1 MKRFTILPL
10 ILLASFALTVSAQEP
25 PADEVG
31 QQASKLEAEL
41 GKYKDTSP
49 EAAEVLVKLVDLY
62 YADGRVFGL
71 IRAAETFVAAH
82 PGDRRHQAVML
93 KLIDGFQ
100 VTSRNQEMVATTRQ
114 FLLRYAKA
122 PECGSLEIRLADT
135 LVRMNDR
142 AAAADACRLVW
153 NRQPDTPVGRKY
165 GALAVGYY
173 AQAGGANATKGAE
186 LGEEILDKSPAGD
199 FAKWIGYQTFY
210 QRYRNRQYAEAN
222 VVGNK
227 LLKKGI
233 AADKKLSFDLHYYM
247 AENYDRVG
255 QHANAVEATRRAR
268 QIRDRNDLHRRLIER
283 MHSAQAE
290 PSQIEPEVNSYV
302 QKYPTYE
309 DRYRM
314 QGMLALAYLRSGD
327 KARAL
332 PMLAEVIKHD
342 AVSNSF
348 ADVYVRGNGTEPEQ
362 VAATER
368 VLRDALSANPRDAH
382 YLRYLLGFR
391 VYRDRMK
398 DDARVRPV
406 FRELIAQSPH
416 DSYARE
422 ALEWL
427 LDNALT
433 DSEFRADVARYITSR
448 KENLHFSGYHRYLS
462 DWVTKARQREGFR
475 DKARLATAE
484 LKTANTD
491 VITGLWLKYYF
502 QDTRSRGTDLRIL
515 LEPNVF
521 SNLNDRMAHAMA
533 DKYAYFLR
541 HYAATKERSEACAI
555 LANVCQRFKTD
566 YPLATEYLRMATD
579 YGTPEECK
587 AAAAQMLTLQP
598 QPNSSDNW
606 RRLLTAAQKN
616 EDAQL
621 AKQAFTWIKRAH
633 DQHGN
638 DPGQASS
645 IGDVLLYFEMEKE
658 AVDYWTT
665 YVPFDR
671 RNSESQNCARRL
683 FDRMEG
689 PERIRYAA
697 ELARHDTD
705 YLGAYVQWQADEY
718 INAGDLNN
726 FEKVLRDVRQRQDQR
741 PLRGWGFSD
750 DAAKVWIDKYRVD
763 TEAAEADRLRV
774 YRVVRDV
781 AGPEASAQAQLALLE
796 SDATEVE
803 SPVQRLLAY
812 QETTRKVRN
821 DGNGWNRLMP
831 YAQSALNRKDYQAA
845 ATVLTGMLANVPNVG
860 ASSKDTAR
868 DMVSLCYG
876 RMGAVGL
883 TIDENSP
890 IAPLLKAA
898 LALRLGDERLAF
910 ETYLANRRLFDE
922 HRSDAPI
929 DLVVFV
935 CEKLIAA
942 GGDENH
948 ERVEETLRAWLIKHS
963 ESTQFDTATKAKVQL
978 LLARN
983 YYRAQ
988 RYDVARS
995 EYTTV
1000 MNRYPDSAQAVEA
1013 EFGIGETFMA
1023 QKVFDQAEQVFEKLA
1038 NRPEMDIVVRA
1049 EFLRGVLALRR
1060 GDHEDAR
1067 DIFRGV
1073 LDRVPDISLANQALF
1088 SLSEVYGAEQRY
1100 LDQLRLLRTVGR
1112 LGHHSKRYHAPGMP
1126 LSIVVHDSDLGIS
1139 RGHHRIPVVVTT
1151 EPGGDKET
1159 VYLTSAGAGRGLFR
1173 VDLETRLG
1181 SAAPGDR
1188 VLQLTGHDV
1197 IKSDYPDEF
1206 KAEFRTVPLSDVEI
1220 HVASDA
1226 EFDVASS
1233 KIVDEEEESF
1243 SAQLEREAL
1252 EEEEADER
1260 VSQGRPA
1267 NQIKPG
1273 NLVYLRVKDADRD
1286 VSDDADQAII
1296 KLVADSGDQ
1305 VQAGLLETGPHS
1317 GVFEGTIK
1325 TGELPAGALATDASI
1340 DHGPLMAIDRDPA
1353 TFWQSEPDGAT
1364 PKSLTVDMKDL
1375 KRVAQV
1381 TVSVPDAETNRPMRA
1396 ELRGSQDGEFWFYMA
1411 GHPQMLRAA
1420 SVAGECGQ
1428 MTRRVYNGRSRS
1440 LSTWDDVVAL
1450 TNTFSPTEEEET
1462 DELLW
1467 TRPEV
1472 EERVN
1477 RGYVVVW
1484 RGTLVQPR
1492 SSAARIGVF
1501 GATTAA
1507 AIDGRLE
1514 MPIGQGNRT
1523 VDVWLEAGAHDLT
1536 IVATMDANRQEVE
1549 ATWARAD
1556 LTSAQVRLRSFR
1568 AADFDVRAV
1577 TGAEVVHGSPDPAH
1591 EPDRRSP
1598 AATGRP
1604 AVAQPAGSGDPR
1616 RTAGAEEP
1624 DPDSEVTI
1632 ADNAWQFNFQ
1642 PAEVRYVRLIVHE
1655 YLGEAV
1661 AINHVEVLG
1670 ELPDEVFIPTA
1681 TDVLSLSTN
1690 DVLEIAGG
1698 DVVTA
1703 TYTDEFTQG
1712 DSGSSRLLIG
1722 KLTATYYNADIA
1734 PIAYDFV
1741 RSQSGAIQTES
1752 KQLLRV
1758 DPGERVIVEI
1768 TDYDED
1774 RTDARDEIRFHV
1786 SVNGGEPMELTA
1798 TETEEY
1804 TGVFTKEVDTS
1815 AEPAEGKLTVKRG
1828 DRILCQYFDTQ
1839 NTFPGHSVPREAIV
1853 FVNEP
1858 TEGQIRVLESRVIA
1872 PPPESKAG
1880 PRIEYFTPD
1889 EEKEISGVALAAPI
1903 TVEVIDPDA
1912 AKDSRSSVVV
1922 SLVTTDG
1929 AKADVRCAIS
1939 GALKPNAR
1947 QWSSDEQADD
1957 ALHEGRF
1964 IGQVVLQ
1971 LGGAKSPDIVPR
1983 TTDMPRT
1990 LIGEPALDEE
2000 AEESFDER
2008 LVAQVLNLTGKDIV
2022 TASYEDANRPDN
2034 EAAQLDGRARLITSG
2049 DLECTD
2055 RDYREPIER
2064 LHVGERMFIKV
2075 TDADCDAT
2083 DERDAVSLEIATEN
2097 GEKETVSLEE
2107 TLAHSG
2113 VFTGSFLLRATD
2125 EPTADNLQP
2134 EDPAI
2139 ESYFGDTIRVRYVDA
2154 AATTETGE
2162 LEILRE
2168 LPVVIGT
2175 DGLVAA
2181 FTKTFNDERL
2191 AVETKFHIAESYFEL
2206 FKSHKELGRDEEQ
2219 KTDLEAGRRLLREVM
2234 EDYADPKYAPR
2245 IAYLLG
2251 QFAQELEQW
2260 NEAVE
2265 SYDLILRRYPDHS
2278 LAADA
2283 QYKKGQCHEKA
2294 GDFDQALEAYVT
2306 LAATYPNSPLIASAM
2321 IRISDYFY
2329 KNERFQVA
2337 VQVGEKF
2344 LEKFKGH
2351 EHAARMAFRV
2361 GQCFY
2366 KMETYLPAAEA
2377 FDRFVKLFP
2386 DNQLGAD
2393 ALFWSGES
2401 YRQGRNFPEAF
2412 RRYNRCRWDFPASDA
2427 AKYARGRL
2435 AMPEMLRQFELEAML
2450 DDE

>member
-1 MKRFTILPL
+1 MKRFTILTL
-10 ILLASFALTVSAQEP
+10 ILLASFALTTSAQEP
-25 PADEVG
+25 SADEIG

-62 YADGRVFGL
+62 HADGRVFGL

-82 PGDRRHQAVML
+82 PADRRHQAVML
-93 KLIDGFQ
+93 KLIDGLQ
-100 VTSRNQEMVATTRQ
+100 ATSRNQEMVATTRQ
-114 FLLRYAKA
+114 FLARYANA
-122 PECGSLEIRLADT
+122 PECASLEIRLADT
-135 LVRMNDR
+135 LARMNDR

-153 NRQPDTPVGRKY
+153 NRQSNTPIGRQY
-165 GALAVGYY
+165 GAMAVNYY
-173 AQAGGANATKGAE
+173 SQAGGTANVTTGAE
-186 LGEEILDKSPAGD
+186 LGEEMLDKSPSGD
-199 FAKWIGYQTFY
+199 FAKWIGYRAFSD
-210 QRYRNRQYAEAN
+210 RRRINQYAEAN

-233 AADKKLSFDLHYYM
+233 AADKELAIEVHYYM
-247 AENYDRVG
+247 AENYDRVR
-255 QHANAVEATRRAR
+255 QYANAVEATRRAR
-268 QIRDRNDLHRRLIER
+268 QIRDRNDLDRRLIER

-290 PSQIEPEVNSYV
+290 PRQIEPEVNDYV
-302 QKYPTYE
+302 RKYPTFE

-314 QGMLALAYLRSGD
+314 QGLLALAYLRSDD
-327 KARAL
+327 KARGL

-348 ADVYVRGNGTEPEQ
+348 ADIFARENGTEPEQ

-368 VLRDALSANPRDAH
+368 TLRDALRSNPRDGH

-398 DDARVRPV
+398 DDAKVRAV
-406 FRELIAQSPH
+406 FRELITQSPH

-422 ALEWL
+422 AMEWL
-427 LDNALT
+427 LDNSLT
-433 DSEFRADVARYITSR
+433 DSEFRADVTRIIASR
-448 KENLHFSGYHRYLS
+448 RENLHFPGYHKYLS
-462 DWVTKARQREGFR
+462 DWVTKARQRGDF
-475 DKARLATAE
+475 KTKVRLVADE
-484 LKTANTD
+484 LKKANAD
-491 VITGLWLKYYF
+491 PIVGLWVRQYY
-502 QDTRSRGTDLRIL
+502 QGTRQRGIELRPL
-515 LEPNVF
+515 FDPNVF
-521 SNLNDRMAHAMA
+521 DKLNDRMAQPLAW
-533 DKYAYFLR
+533 KYAEYLR
-541 HYAATKERSEACAI
+541 NYAPPRERTEACAI
-555 LANVCQRFKTD
+555 LARVCQRFRSD
-566 YPLATEYLRMATD
+566 YPLATRYLQVTTD

-587 AAAAQMLTLQP
+587 AAATHMLKLQP
-598 QPNSSDNW
+598 EPNCSDNC

-621 AKQAFTWIKRAH
+621 AKQAFAWIKRAH
-633 DQHGN
+633 DQHGD

-645 IGDVLLYFEMEKE
+645 IGDLLLHFEMEKE
-658 AVDYWTT
+658 AVEYWTT
-665 YVPFDR
+665 YVPHDR
-671 RNSESQNCARRL
+671 RNRESQNCAQRL
-683 FDRMEG
+683 YTRLEG

-697 ELARHDTD
+697 ELARFDTD
-705 YLGAYVQWQADEY
+705 YFGAYVQWQADEY
-718 INAGDLNN
+718 IKTGDLNN
-726 FEKVLRDVRQRQDQR
+726 FEKVLRDARRRQDQR
-741 PLRGWGFSD
+741 PLRGWGFND

-774 YRVVRDV
+774 YQVVREV

-796 SDATEVE
+796 IDAAEVD
-803 SPVQRLLAY
+803 SPVERLLAH
-812 QETTRKVRN
+812 QVTTRMVRN

-845 ATVLTGMLANVPNVG
+845 ATLLTGMLANVPNVG
-860 ASSKDTAR
+860 GSSQETAR
-868 DMVSLCYG
+868 DMVALCYG

-883 TIDENSP
+883 TIDESSP

-910 ETYLANRRLFDE
+910 DTYIANRRLFDE

-929 DLVVFV
+929 DLVFFV

-942 GGDENH
+942 GGDANH
-948 ERVEETLRAWLIKHS
+948 ERVEETLRAWLIKNS

-983 YYRAQ
+983 YFKAQ

-1023 QKVFDQAEQVFEKLA
+1023 QKVYDQAEQVFEKLA
-1038 NRPEMDIVVRA
+1038 NRPELEIVVRA

-1073 LDRVPDISLANQALF
+1073 LERVPNIALANQALF

-1139 RGHHRIPVVVTT
+1139 RGHHRIPVVVST
-1151 EPGGDKET
+1151 EPGGDQET
-1159 VYLTSAGAGRGLFR
+1159 VYLTSAGAGKGLFR

-1181 SAAPGDR
+1181 SATPGDK

-1243 SAQLEREAL
+1243 TAKLEREAL
-1252 EEEEADER
+1252 EEEEADQR

-1273 NLVYLRVKDADRD
+1273 NPVYLRVIDADRD
-1286 VSDDADQAII
+1286 VSDDSDQAII

-1305 VQAGLLETGPHS
+1305 VQAALVETGPHT
-1317 GVFEGTIK
+1317 GVFEGTVK

-1375 KRVAQV
+1375 RRVSQV
-1381 TVSVPDAETNRPMRA
+1381 TVTVPDAEGNRPVRA
-1396 ELRGSQDGEFWFYMA
+1396 ELRGSHDGEFWFHLA
-1411 GHPQMLRAA
+1411 GHPKMSPA
-1420 SVAGECGQ
+1420 SPVAGEFGQ
-1428 MTRRVYNGRSRS
+1428 MTRRVYNGRNKGLAS
-1440 LSTWDDVVAL
+1440 WDDVVAL
-1450 TNTFSPTEEEET
+1450 TNNTRPTDEEPT
-1462 DELLW
+1462 DELRW
-1467 TRPEV
+1467 ERPEDDQ
-1472 EERVN
+1472 RFN
-1477 RGYVVVW
+1477 RSYVVLW
-1484 RGTLVQPR
+1484 RGTLVQP
-1492 SSAARIGVF
+1492 SASAARIAVS
-1501 GATTAA
+1501 GATTAVA
-1507 AIDGRLE
+1507 VDGRLE
-1514 MPIGQGNRT
+1514 MPIGQGRRT
-1523 VDVWLEAGAHDLT
+1523 VDVWLDAGPHDLT
-1536 IVATMDANRQEVE
+1536 ILATMDASRQEVE

-1556 LTSAQVRLRSFR
+1556 LASAQVKLRSFR
-1568 AADFDVRAV
+1568 AADFDF
-1577 TGAEVVHGSPDPAH
+1577 E
-1591 EPDRRSP
+1591 RSEG
-1598 AATGRP
+1598 TL
-1604 AVAQPAGSGDPR
+1604 QPA
-1616 RTAGAEEP
+1616 
-1624 DPDSEVTI
+1624 PDSEVTI
-1632 ADNAWQFNFQ
+1632 ADNAWQFDFR
-1642 PAEVRYVRLIVHE
+1642 PAEVRHVRLIVHE

-1661 AINHVEVLG
+1661 AVNYVEVCG
-1670 ELPDEVFIPTA
+1670 EQPDQVFIPTE
-1681 TDVLSLSTN
+1681 TDVLALANN

-1698 DVVTA
+1698 DTVTA
-1703 TYTDEFTQG
+1703 TYTDEFTHG
-1712 DSGSSRLLIG
+1712 NSGSSRLLIG
-1722 KLTATYYNADIA
+1722 KLAATYFNADIA

-1741 RSQSGAIQTES
+1741 RSETGIVQTER

-1774 RTDARDEIRFHV
+1774 RSDARDEIRFQV
-1786 SVNGGEPMELTA
+1786 TVNGGEPMELTA

-1815 AEPAEGKLTVKRG
+1815 AEPAEGRLTIKPG
-1828 DRILCQYFDTQ
+1828 DRILCQYLDVQ
-1839 NTFPGHSVPREAIV
+1839 NTFPGHSVPRETVV

-1858 TEGQIRVLESRVIA
+1858 TEGQIRVLESRVIL
-1872 PPPESKAG
+1872 PPPDSKVE
-1880 PRIEYFTPD
+1880 PRIEYFAPE

-1929 AKADVRCAIS
+1929 SKADVRCAIS
-1939 GALKPNAR
+1939 GALKPNSR
-1947 QWSSDEQADD
+1947 QWTSDEQAAD
-1957 ALHEGRF
+1957 ALEEGRF
-1964 IGQVVLQ
+1964 IGQVILQ
-1971 LGGAKSPDIVPR
+1971 LGGADSSDIVPR

-1990 LIGEPALDEE
+1990 LIGEPEMDEE
-2000 AEESFDER
+2000 ASESFDER

-2022 TASYEDANRPDN
+2022 TASYEDAKRPDD
-2034 EAAQLDGRARLITSG
+2034 QTSRLDARARLITSG
-2049 DLECTD
+2049 ALECTD
-2055 RDYREPIER
+2055 RDYREPVES
-2064 LHVGERMFIKV
+2064 LHVGEKMFIKV

-2083 DERDAVSLEIATEN
+2083 DERDMVSLEIATEN

-2113 VFTGSFLLRATD
+2113 VFTGSLLLRATD
-2125 EPTADNLQP
+2125 EPTAGNLQP
-2134 EDPAI
+2134 DDPTI
-2139 ESYFGDTIRVRYVDA
+2139 ESYFGDTVRVRYVDA

-2162 LEILRE
+2162 LEIVRE

-2206 FKSHKELGRDEEQ
+2206 FKSHKNLGRDEEQ
-2219 KTDLEAGRRLLREVM
+2219 KVDLEAGRRILREVM
-2234 EDYADPKYAPR
+2234 EDYTDPKYAPR
-2245 IAYLLG
+2245 VAYLLG

-2260 NEAVE
+2260 DEAVE

-2361 GQCFY
+2361 GQCLY
-2366 KMETYLPAAEA
+2366 KMETYAPAAEA

-2386 DNQLGAD
+2386 DDALGAD

-2401 YRQGRNFPEAF
+2401 YRLGRNIPEAF

-2435 AMPEMLRQFELEAML
+2435 AMPEMLRQFEQEAML

>member
-1 MKRFTILPL
+1 MKRFTIPTL
-10 ILLASFALTVSAQEP
+10 ILLASFALAASAQQP
-25 PADEVG
+25 PADDVG

-41 GKYKDTSP
+41 GKYRDTSP

-82 PGDRRHQAVML
+82 PADRRHRAVML
-93 KLIDGFQ
+93 KLIDGLQ
-100 VTSRNQEMVATTRQ
+100 ATSRNQEMVATTRQ
-114 FLLRYAKA
+114 FLVRYSDA
-122 PECGSLEIRLADT
+122 PECASLEMRLADT
-135 LVRMNDR
+135 LIRMNDR

-153 NRQPDTPVGRKY
+153 NRQPNTSMGRKY
-165 GALAVGYY
+165 GAMAVGHY
-173 AQAGGANATKGAE
+173 AQAGGTGNVVTGAE
-186 LGEEILDKSPAGD
+186 LAEEMLDKSPAGD
-199 FAKWIGYQTFY
+199 FAKWIGYRAFY
-210 QRYRNRQYAEAN
+210 ERRRINQYAEAN

-227 LLKKGI
+227 LLRKGI
-233 AADKKLSFDLHYYM
+233 AADKELAFELNYYM

-283 MHSAQAE
+283 MHSAQID
-290 PSQIEPEVNSYV
+290 PRQIESVVNDYV
-302 QKYPTYE
+302 RKYPTYE

-314 QGMLALAYLRSGD
+314 QGLVALAYLLSGD
-327 KARAL
+327 KARGL
-332 PMLAEVIKHD
+332 QMLAEVIKHD
-342 AVSNSF
+342 ATSHSF
-348 ADVYVRGNGTEPEQ
+348 ADIYAREGTTKPEQ

-368 VLRDALSANPRDAH
+368 VLRDALRSNRRDGH
-382 YLRYLLGFR
+382 YLRYLLGYR
-391 VYRDRMK
+391 IYRDRMK
-398 DDARVRPV
+398 DDAKVRAV
-406 FRELIAQSPH
+406 FRELITHSPH
-416 DSYARE
+416 DSNTRE
-422 ALEWL
+422 AMEWL
-427 LDNALT
+427 LDNSLT
-433 DSEFRADVARYITSR
+433 DNEFRADVARVVTSR
-448 KENLHFSGYHRYLS
+448 KENLHFSGYHRYLG
-462 DWVTKARQREGFR
+462 DWVAKARQRG
-475 DKARLATAE
+475 DSKTKVKYAADE
-484 LKTANTD
+484 LKKANND
-491 VITGLWLKYYF
+491 PIVSLWLKNYHE
-502 QDTRSRGTDLRIL
+502 DTRQRGADLRL
-515 LEPNVF
+515 LLDPNVF
-521 SNLNDRMAHAMA
+521 SKVNDRMAHALA
-533 DKYAYFLR
+533 EKYAHYIR
-541 HYAATKERSEACAI
+541 HYAPTKERVEACAI
-555 LANVCQRFKTD
+555 FARICQRFRTD
-566 YPLATEYLRMATD
+566 YPLATQYLQVATD

-587 AAAAQMLTLQP
+587 AAATQMLRLQP
-598 QPNSSDNW
+598 QPYGSDIW
-606 RRLLTAAQKN
+606 RRLLTAAQKS
-616 EDAQL
+616 EDQRL
-621 AKQAFTWIKRAH
+621 AKQAFAWIKRAQ
-633 DQHGN
+633 DQHGK
-638 DPGQASS
+638 DPGQASG
-645 IGDVLLYFEMEKE
+645 IGDMLLHFEMEKE
-658 AVDYWTT
+658 AVEYWTA
-665 YVPFDR
+665 YVAHDR
-671 RNSESQNCARRL
+671 RYSESMNCVQRL
-683 FDRMEG
+683 YNRMEG

-697 ELARHDTD
+697 ELARYDTD
-705 YLGAYVQWQADEY
+705 YLGTYIQWQADELFR
-718 INAGDLNN
+718 AGDLSN
-726 FEKVLRDVRQRQDQR
+726 FEKVLRDGRRRQDQR

-763 TEAAEADRLRV
+763 TEASEADRLRV
-774 YRVVRDV
+774 YRVVRDI

-796 SDATEVE
+796 LGAAEVD
-803 SPVQRLLAY
+803 SPIGRLLAY
-812 QETTRKVRN
+812 QETTRQVRN

-845 ATVLTGMLANVPNVG
+845 ATLLTGMLANVPNVG
-860 ASSKDTAR
+860 GSSKDTAR

-883 TIDENSP
+883 TIDESSP

-910 ETYLANRRLFDE
+910 ETYAANQRLFDE

-929 DLVVFV
+929 DLVIFV

-948 ERVEETLRAWLIKHS
+948 NRVEETLRAWLIKHS
-963 ESTQFDTATKAKVQL
+963 ESTQFDTPTKAKVQL

-983 YYRAQ
+983 YFKSQ

-1023 QKVFDQAEQVFEKLA
+1023 QKVYDQAELVFEKLA

-1060 GDHEDAR
+1060 GDHDDAR
-1067 DIFRGV
+1067 DIFRDV
-1073 LDRVPDISLANQALF
+1073 LDRVPGITLANQALF

-1151 EPGGDKET
+1151 EPGGDREL
-1159 VYLTSAGAGRGLFR
+1159 VYLTSAGAGKGLFR

-1181 SAAPGDR
+1181 GAEPGDR
-1188 VLQLTGHDV
+1188 VLQLTGNDV

-1206 KAEFRTVPLSDVEI
+1206 KAEFRTVPLSDVDI

-1243 SAQLEREAL
+1243 AAKLEREAL
-1252 EEEEADER
+1252 EEEEADQR

-1286 VSDDADQAII
+1286 VSDDADLAIV

-1305 VQAGLLETGPHS
+1305 VQARLLETGPHT

-1375 KRVAQV
+1375 RRVSQV
-1381 TVSVPDAETNRPMRA
+1381 TVSVPDADNNRPVRA
-1396 ELRGSQDGEFWFYMA
+1396 ELRGSQDGEFWFYLA
-1411 GHPQMLRAA
+1411 GHPQLPPAP
-1420 SVAGECGQ
+1420 SIAGECGQ
-1428 MTRRVYNGRSRS
+1428 MTRSIYAGKNKS
-1440 LSTWDDVVAL
+1440 LATWNDVVSL
-1450 TNTFSPTEEEET
+1450 TNTARPTEEEPT
-1462 DELLW
+1462 DELRW
-1467 TRPEV
+1467 SRPED
-1472 EERVN
+1472 EERVKKS
-1477 RGYVVVW
+1477 YVVIW
-1484 RGTLVQPR
+1484 QGTLVQPR
-1492 SSAARIGVF
+1492 ASAARIGVS
-1501 GATTAA
+1501 GTTTAI

-1514 MPIGQGNRT
+1514 MPIGQGRRT
-1523 VDVWLEAGAHDLT
+1523 VDVWLDAGTHDLT
-1536 IVATMDANRQEVE
+1536 ILATMDGNRQEVE

-1556 LTSAQVRLRSFR
+1556 LTSAQVRMRSFR
-1568 AADFDVRAV
+1568 AADFDLGNVPESSEP
-1577 TGAEVVHGSPDPAH
+1577 AE
-1591 EPDRRSP
+1591 
-1598 AATGRP
+1598 AAEDETAEAAAEP
-1604 AVAQPAGSGDPR
+1604 AVEGPAESEDSSQ
-1616 RTAGAEEP
+1616 TEP
-1624 DPDSEVTI
+1624 TPESEVTI
-1632 ADNAWQFNFQ
+1632 ADNAWQFNFR
-1642 PAEVRYVRLIVHE
+1642 PAEVRYVQLIVHE

-1670 ELPDEVFIPTA
+1670 DQPDQVFIPTE
-1681 TDVLSLSTN
+1681 TDVLGLSTN

-1712 DSGSSRLLIG
+1712 NSGSSRLLSG
-1722 KLTATYYNADIA
+1722 KLMATYFNADIA

-1741 RSQSGAIQTES
+1741 RSSSGAVQTER

-1758 DPGERVIVEI
+1758 DPGDRVIVEI

-1774 RTDARDEIRFHV
+1774 RTDARDEIRFQV
-1786 SVNGGEPMELTA
+1786 SVNGSEPMELTA

-1815 AEPAEGKLTVKRG
+1815 AEPAEGKLTIKPG
-1828 DRILCQYFDTQ
+1828 DQILCQYVDVQ
-1839 NTFPGHSVPREAIV
+1839 NTFPGHSVPRDAIV
-1853 FVNEP
+1853 YVNEP
-1858 TEGQIRVLESRVIA
+1858 TEGQIRVLESQVIA

-1880 PRIEYFTPD
+1880 PRIEYLAPGD
-1889 EEKEISGVALAAPI
+1889 EEEISGVALAAPL

-1939 GALKPNAR
+1939 GAVRPNAR
-1947 QWSSDEQADD
+1947 QWSSREQAVD
-1957 ALHEGRF
+1957 ALEEGRF
-1964 IGQVVLQ
+1964 IGQVILQ
-1971 LGGAKSPDIVPR
+1971 LGGAGSPDIVPR
-1983 TTDMPRT
+1983 TTDMPRN
-1990 LIGEPALDEE
+1990 LIGEPELDEE
-2000 AEESFDER
+2000 AGESFDER

-2022 TASYEDANRPDN
+2022 TASYEDANRPDDQ
-2034 EAAQLDGRARLITSG
+2034 ALQLDARARLITSG
-2049 DLECTD
+2049 ELECTD
-2055 RDYREPIER
+2055 RDYKEPIER
-2064 LHVGERMFIKV
+2064 LHVGERIFLKV
-2075 TDADCDAT
+2075 ADADCDAT
-2083 DERDAVSLEIATEN
+2083 DERDAVTLEITTEK

-2113 VFTGSFLLRATD
+2113 MFTGSFLLRATE
-2125 EPTADNLQP
+2125 EPTVDNLQAD
-2134 EDPAI
+2134 DPAI
-2139 ESYFGDTIRVRYVDA
+2139 ETYFGDTIRVRYVDA

-2162 LEILRE
+2162 LEIVRE
-2168 LPVVIGT
+2168 VPVVIGT

-2206 FKSHKELGRDEEQ
+2206 FKSHKALDRDEEQ
-2219 KTDLEAGRRLLREVM
+2219 KTDLEAGRRILREVM
-2234 EDYADPKYAPR
+2234 EDHSDPKYAPR

-2260 NEAVE
+2260 DEAVE
-2265 SYDLILRRYPDHS
+2265 SYDMILRRYPDHS

-2329 KNERFQVA
+2329 KNERYQVA

-2366 KMETYLPAAEA
+2366 KMETYGSAAEA

-2386 DNQLGAD
+2386 DNALGAD

-2401 YRQGRNFPEAF
+2401 YRLGRDYPEAF

-2435 AMPEMLRQFELEAML
+2435 AMPEMLRQFEEEAML